1 MFQIILIY
9 TLQILC
15 RDIFLS
21 GWQVSGLLTNFQPAS
36 VRSKLK
42 ILLDDCKSETFG
54 TFPMSHSNVQ
64 HVMYELEQLLD
75 QSLKTETV

>member
-1 MFQIILIY
+1 M
-9 TLQILC
+9 
-15 RDIFLS
+15 FLS

-36 VRSKLK
+36 IRSELK

-64 HVMYELEQLLD
+64 RVVNELEKLLD
-75 QSLKTETV
+75 RSLEP